1 MDVPGE
7 REDVQ
12 PVLLRQALPLEVLVG
27 IQLHQSVLC
36 VNVRYVQGLGLLQV
50 GEGLRVLSGLGRV
63 AAVSVIL

>member
-50 GEGLRVLSGLGRV
+50 GVGL
-63 AAVSVIL
+63 